1 MGARKNGA
9 LEGKTPL
16 PSLVSLARPVL
27 SWAVTSK
34 RLAMSC
40 LHGPTWYQRECF
52 FFPESLIPGCLF
64 KKWFDNVYGT
74 KLIRVL
80 SKVSCLKLGSEM
92 NDFCLKQN

>member
-34 RLAMSC
+34 RLLRRLA
-40 LHGPTWYQRECF
+40 LPIELVR
-52 FFPESLIPGCLF
+52 
-64 KKWFDNVYGT
+64 
-74 KLIRVL
+74 
-80 SKVSCLKLGSEM
+80 
-92 NDFCLKQN
+92 